1 MATNKSKSQG
11 KKRPKLLNPGTLMLA
26 VMFLWAAQHE
36 PPVFNIVSLATWI
49 LGAAST
55 ALLARAALALAA
67 PGITIASALL
77 RRAFQGLQGR
87 AEQ

>member
-1 MATNKSKSQG
+1 MAGNKFQA
-11 KKRPKLLNPGTLMLA
+11 KKKPKLLNSGTLMLA
-26 VMFLWAAQHE
+26 VMFLWSAQHE
-36 PPVFNIVSLATWI
+36 PPVFDIVNLATWI
-49 LGAAST
+49 LGAVST

-67 PGITIASALL
+67 PGLSIAAAIL